1 MLLYRRLMYEA
12 MDVESLRDFCLAL
25 PEVTECMPFDDTT
38 LVFKVGGKMF
48 LFAGLE
54 SVPLRFNVK
63 CDPDLALVLR
73 DTYPEVVPGYHCNK
87 KYWNT
92 ITLHP
97 GLKERLVKE
106 WIGHSS
112 TPGGKKMSPEE
123 RENLEKLQAEWNE
136 LNGLSRYL
144 KISRRP
150 RVFWM
155 RLRETPPSQKGV

>member
-106 WIGHSS
+106 WIVHSY
-112 TPGGKKMSPEE
+112 TEGVKKMSRGQ
-123 RENLEKLQAEWNE
+123 REHLEKLLTVWKGS
-136 LNGLSRYL
+136 NG
-144 KISRRP
+144 
-150 RVFWM
+150 M
-155 RLRETPPSQKGV
+155 